1 MELVYQGR
9 YFDGR
14 SSKPYTVNITW
25 LNNGLLIQY
34 TNDAGEYVEQKWNS
48 QHIHHTQL
56 SGGIVTLRYG
66 EIFPYQQLEVTDGGF
81 ISRYRREYNTGFLS
95 KISLTGVPL
104 LFTLVVGVGLSI
116 WLAYLF
122 LLPVI
127 ADYGAR
133 VFPKEYE
140 IEMGGKLYESILS
153 EEHIDTAKT
162 EAINGFF
169 RQLAIKSEYPVRI
182 TVVKNDI
189 VNAFALPGGG
199 IVVYDG
205 ILKDMKSADQLAAL
219 LSHEYS
225 HVELKHATRNM
236 FRSLAGYL
244 FISVLFSDVNG
255 IAAVLVENAHQL
267 RNLSYSRELETEAD
281 NNGLQI
287 LKKNHVSASGM
298 KALFEQLKKEDNVQ
312 VNELISTHPDLDN
325 RIKNV
330 ELFMKK
336 NPYPLQVNDSL
347 LYYFDELHQPLW

>member
-25 LNNGLLIQY
+25 LNTGLLIQY
-34 TNDAGEYVEQKWNS
+34 TNNAGEYVEQRWSN

-56 SGGIVTLRYG
+56 SGGLVTLRYG
-66 EIFPYQQLEVTDGGF
+66 ELFPYQQLEVTDGGF

-95 KISLTGVPL
+95 RINLTGVPL
-104 LFTLVVGVGLSI
+104 LLTLVAGVGACI

-162 EAINGFF
+162 EAINRFF
-169 RQLAIKSEYPVRI
+169 KQLNVKSEYPVRI
-182 TVVKNDI
+182 TVVKNDV

-199 IVVYDG
+199 IVVYEG
-205 ILKDMKSADQLAAL
+205 ILKDMDNAGQLAAL

-287 LKKNHVSASGM
+287 LKRNHISAAGM
-298 KALFEQLKKEDNVQ
+298 KDLFEQLKKEESVH

-325 RIKNV
+325 RIKNA
-330 ELFMKK
+330 EMFMQK
-336 NPYPLQVNDSL
+336 NSYPFDISDSL
-347 LYYFDELHQPLW
+347 LYYFDELQP

>member
-1 MELVYQGR
+1 MELAYQGR

-25 LNNGLLIQY
+25 QHNGLLIQY
-34 TNDAGEYVEQKWNS
+34 TSDSGEYVEQRWNRE
-48 QHIHHTQL
+48 HIHHTQL
-56 SGGIVTLRYG
+56 SGGIVILRYG
-66 EIFPYQQLEVTDGGF
+66 EIFPFQQLEVTDGGF

-95 KISLTGVPL
+95 RISLTGVPL
-104 LFTLVVGVGLSI
+104 LFTLVAGVGISI
-116 WLAYLF
+116 WLAYIF
-122 LLPVI
+122 LLPLI

-140 IEMGGKLYESILS
+140 IEMGNKLYESILS
-153 EEHIDTAKT
+153 EEHIDTART
-162 EAINGFF
+162 EAINLFF
-169 RQLAIKSEYPVRI
+169 KQLDVKSEYPVRI
-182 TVVKNDI
+182 TVVKNEI

-236 FRSLAGYL
+236 FRSLAGYI

-287 LKKNHVSASGM
+287 LKKNHISAAGM
-298 KALFEQLKKEDNVQ
+298 KALFEQLKKENNVE

-325 RIKNV
+325 RIKNA

-336 NPYPLQVNDSL
+336 NSYPLRINDSL
-347 LYYFDELHQPLW
+347 LYYFDELQQDKW